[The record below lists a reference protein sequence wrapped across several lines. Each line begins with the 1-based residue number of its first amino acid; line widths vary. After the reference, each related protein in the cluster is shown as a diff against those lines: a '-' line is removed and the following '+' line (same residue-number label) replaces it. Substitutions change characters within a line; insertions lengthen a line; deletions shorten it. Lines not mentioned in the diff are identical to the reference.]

1 MTFLSTDFVA
11 PVPSRGLIV
20 TSSPNTS
27 KILEYLV
34 HDSIAIL
41 GSISR
46 LFDLRSDTILVRWE
60 NRGLIAGQSQD
71 TGGANIVLSG

>member
-1 MTFLSTDFVA
+1 MDFVA

-34 HDSIAIL
+34 HDSTAIL

-46 LFDLRSDTILVRWE
+46 LFASDLRSDTILVRWE